1 MKILISMLTLVAVA
15 LVGCGEN
22 AKKDDPTKKKDT
34 TPEAKVNLD
43 GVWQT
48 KCKDGVRKTI
58 EIRGEKYTY
67 QALTYEKKDC
77 TGKSKETGSLQAKLT
92 YAKSD
97 AKGFTHTASFE
108 EKDGAAY
115 DLGMS
120 VGANDLKFE
129 GESDVYVR
137 VQK

>member
-1 MKILISMLTLVAVA
+1 MKILSSMLMVAALA

-22 AKKDDPTKKKDT
+22 AKKDDAKKDT
-34 TPEAKVNLD
+34 TPPAAVTLD

-48 KCKDGVRKTI
+48 KCKDGVQKTV

-67 QALTYEKKDC
+67 KALTYEKKDC
-77 TGKSKETGSLQAKLT
+77 TGKSKETGSLQAKIT
-92 YAKSD
+92 HAKSD
-97 AKGFTHTASFE
+97 AKGFTHRASFE
-108 EKDGAAY
+108 EEEGAVY
-115 DLGMS
+115 DLGVS

-137 VQK
+137 IKK